1 MNLHEFQAKG
11 LLRTYGVPV
20 PDGGVASTAS
30 DALRVAKELKGEA
43 WVLKVQVH
51 AGGRGKAGGVK
62 VVKSFSEVYDEATQ
76 MIGMKIVT
84 KQTGPEGKIARR
96 ILVEQAT
103 DIKKE
108 IYLSFL
114 VDRDSEQCM
123 IIASAEGGMEIEEVA
138 KNNPT
143 AVVKELINPVTG
155 MGLFLGRKIA
165 KGIGLDSSLLNK
177 FADVAHKLYEC
188 FIDHDCMMLEI
199 NPLVVTGDG
208 DILCLD
214 AKMAVDEN
222 ALYRHSKIEEMK
234 DYGELEP
241 QEVRASIFDLSY
253 VSMDGNIGCMV
264 NGAGLAMA
272 TMDIIKSFNGEPAN
286 FLDVGG
292 GADVN
297 KVREAFKIILTD
309 PKVKVI
315 FVNIFGGIVRCDL
328 IAKGVLTASDEVPSD
343 RHIVVRLDGT
353 NVEEGRRILN
363 EGAEK
368 SGLNIV
374 TCDTMADAAQK
385 AVRLA
390 AGEPLEEVKKS
401 PTKSAARKG
410 GAK

>member
-1 MNLHEFQAKG
+1 MFLHEFQAKG
-11 LLRTYGVPV
+11 LLRDYGVPV

-62 VVKSFSEVYDEATQ
+62 LVKAFSEVYDEATR
-76 MIGMKIVT
+76 MIGMKIIT
-84 KQTGPEGKIARR
+84 KQTGPEGKVARR
-96 ILVEQAT
+96 ILVEKAT
-103 DIKKE
+103 DIQQE

-123 IIASAEGGMEIEEVA
+123 IIASSEGGVEIEEVA
-138 KNNPT
+138 RTNPA
-143 AVVKELINPVTG
+143 AVIKEQINPVTG
-155 MGLFLGRKIA
+155 MGHFLGRKVA
-165 KGIGLDSSLLNK
+165 KRMGLASNLLNK
-177 FADVAHKLYEC
+177 FADVANKLYEC
-188 FIDHDCMMLEI
+188 FVDHDCMMLEI

-208 DILCLD
+208 EILCLD
-214 AKMAVDEN
+214 AKMTVDEN
-222 ALYRHSKIEEMK
+222 ALFRHSKIEVMK

-253 VSMDGNIGCMV
+253 VSMEGNIGCMV

-272 TMDIIKSFNGEPAN
+272 TMDIIKSFGGEPAN

-328 IAKGVLTASDEVPSD
+328 IAKGVLTASEEVPSD

-353 NVEEGRRILN
+353 NVAEGRKILR

-374 TCDTMADAAQK
+374 TGDTMADAAKK

-390 AGEPLEEVKKS
+390 AGEATGEPRKDS
-401 PTKSAARKG
+401 TKAARKG
-410 GAK
+410 GAQ

>member
-1 MNLHEFQAKG
+1 MYLHEFQAKG
-11 LLRTYGVPV
+11 LLRNYGVPV

-43 WVLKVQVH
+43 WVIKAQVH

-62 VVKSFSEVYDEATQ
+62 VVKAFSEVYDVATH
-76 MIGMKIVT
+76 MLGMKIVT
-84 KQTGPEGKIARR
+84 KQTGAEGKIVRR
-96 ILVEQAT
+96 ILVEKAT
-103 DIKKE
+103 DIKHE
-108 IYLSFL
+108 IYVSFL
-114 VDRDSEQCM
+114 VDRDSEQHM
-123 IIASAEGGMEIEEVA
+123 IIASSEGGVDIEEVA
-138 KNNPT
+138 EKNPS
-143 AVVKELINPVTG
+143 AVIKEHISPVTG

-165 KGIGLDSSLLNK
+165 KKMGLDSNLLNK
-177 FADVAHKLYEC
+177 FADVANKLYQC
-188 FIDHDCMMLEI
+188 FVDHDGMMLEI
-199 NPLVVTGDG
+199 NPLVITGD
-208 DILCLD
+208 DEIVCLD
-214 AKMAVDEN
+214 AKMTVDEN

-253 VSMDGNIGCMV
+253 VSMEGNIGCMV

-272 TMDIIKSFNGEPAN
+272 TMDIIKFNGGEPAN

-328 IAKGVLTASDEVPSD
+328 IAQGVLTASDEVPSD

-353 NVEEGRRILN
+353 NVEEGRKILE
-363 EGAEK
+363 EGAAK

-374 TCDTMADAAQK
+374 TGTTMADAAGK
-385 AVRLA
+385 AVELA
-390 AGEPLEEVKKS
+390 GGKKTS
-401 PTKSAARKG
+401 RKK
-410 GAK
+410 A

>member
-1 MNLHEFQAKG
+1 MDLHEFQAKG
-11 LLRTYGVPV
+11 LLRSYGVPV

-30 DALRVAKELKGEA
+30 DALRVAKELKGDA
-43 WVLKVQVH
+43 WVIKAQVH

-62 VVKSFSEVYDEATQ
+62 VVNTFSDVYDVSSH
-76 MIGMKIVT
+76 MLGMKIVT
-84 KQTGPEGKIARR
+84 KQTGPDGKIVRR
-96 ILVEQAT
+96 TLIEKAT
-103 DIKKE
+103 DIKQE

-114 VDRDSEQCM
+114 VDRDSEQHM
-123 IIASAEGGMEIEEVA
+123 IIVSSEGGMDIEEVA
-138 KNNPT
+138 ENNPSAIVT
-143 AVVKELINPVTG
+143 ERINPVTG

-165 KGIGLDSSLLNK
+165 KKIGLDSSLLNK
-177 FADVAHKLYEC
+177 FADVAHKLYNV
-188 FIDHDCMMLEI
+188 FADHDGMMLEI

-208 DILCLD
+208 DIVCLD
-214 AKMAVDEN
+214 AKMNVDEN
-222 ALYRHSKIEEMK
+222 ALYRHPKIEEMK

-272 TMDIIKSFNGEPAN
+272 TMDIIKSYGGDPAN

-328 IAKGVLTASDEVPSD
+328 IAQGVLNGSDEVPSD
-343 RHIVVRLDGT
+343 RSIVVRLDGT
-353 NVEEGRRILN
+353 NVEEGRKILE
-363 EGAEK
+363 EGAAK
-368 SGLNIV
+368 TGLTIV
-374 TCDTMADAAQK
+374 TADTMADAAQK
-385 AVRLA
+385 AVELA
-390 AGEPLEEVKKS
+390 AGEEKPAKKK
-401 PTKSAARKG
+401 TSAK
-410 GAK
+410 AKE

>member
-1 MNLHEFQAKG
+1 MYLHEFQAKG
-11 LLRTYGVPV
+11 LLRNYGVPV

-30 DALRVAKELKGEA
+30 DALRVAKELKGDA
-43 WVLKVQVH
+43 WVIKAQVH

-62 VVKSFSEVYDEATQ
+62 VVKAFSEVYDEATQ
-76 MIGMKIVT
+76 MLGMKIVT
-84 KQTGPEGKIARR
+84 RQTGPEGKIVRR
-96 ILVEQAT
+96 ILIEKAT
-103 DIKKE
+103 DIKQE

-114 VDRDSEQCM
+114 VDRDSEQNM
-123 IIASAEGGMEIEEVA
+123 VIASAEGGVEIEEVA
-138 KNNPT
+138 KNDPA
-143 AVVKELINPVTG
+143 AVVKEHVNPVTG

-165 KGIGLDSSLLNK
+165 KRIGLESGLLNQ
-177 FADVAHKLYEC
+177 FADVANKLYQC
-188 FIDHDCMMLEI
+188 FVDHDGMMLEI

-214 AKMAVDEN
+214 AKMTVDDN
-222 ALYRHSKIEEMK
+222 ALFRHPKIEEMK

-253 VSMDGNIGCMV
+253 VSMEGNIGCMV

-272 TMDIIKSFNGEPAN
+272 TMDIIKFNGGQPAN

-328 IAKGVLTASDEVPSD
+328 IAQGVLKASEEVPSD

-353 NVEEGRRILN
+353 NVEEGRRILE
-363 EGAEK
+363 EGAAR

-374 TCDTMADAAQK
+374 TGDTMADAAEK
-385 AVRLA
+385 AVKLA
-390 AGEPLEEVKKS
+390 AGGKSVKK
-401 PTKSAARKG
+401 KSSAQAERE
-410 GAK
+410 GA

>member
-1 MNLHEFQAKG
+1 MYLHEFQAKG
-11 LLRTYGVPV
+11 LLRNYGVPV
-20 PDGGVASTAS
+20 PDGGVASVAS
-30 DALRVAKELKGEA
+30 DALRVAKELKGDA

-62 VVKSFSEVYDEATQ
+62 VVNAFSEVYDEATR

-96 ILVEQAT
+96 ILVEKAT
-103 DIKKE
+103 DIQKE

-123 IIASAEGGMEIEEVA
+123 IIASAEGGVEIEEVA
-138 KNNPT
+138 KENPA
-143 AVVKELINPVTG
+143 AVVKEHINPVTG

-165 KGIGLDSSLLNK
+165 KRIGLDSSLLNK
-177 FADVAHKLYEC
+177 FADVANKLYQC
-188 FIDHDCMMLEI
+188 FVDHDGMMLEI

-208 DILCLD
+208 EILCLD
-214 AKMAVDEN
+214 AKMTVDEN
-222 ALYRHSKIEEMK
+222 ALYRHPKIAEMK

-272 TMDIIKSFNGEPAN
+272 TMDIIKSGGGEPAN

-328 IAKGVLTASDEVPSD
+328 IAQGVLTASEEVPSD

-353 NVEEGRRILN
+353 NVEEGRRILE
-363 EGAEK
+363 EGAAK

-374 TCDTMADAAQK
+374 TGETMSDAAEK
-385 AVRLA
+385 AVQLA
-390 AGEPLEEVKKS
+390 AGEIGQKEEKPS
-401 PTKSAARKG
+401 TKGTGKG

>member
-1 MNLHEFQAKG
+1 MTKGGRAMYLHEFQAKG
-11 LLRTYGVPV
+11 LLRSYGVPV

-30 DALRVAKELKGEA
+30 DALRVAKALKGEK
-43 WVLKVQVH
+43 WVIKAQVH

-62 VVKSFSEVYDEATQ
+62 VVSVYGDVYDESTK
-76 MIGMKIVT
+76 MLGMKLVT
-84 KQTGPEGKIARR
+84 KQTGEEGKIVRR
-96 ILVEQAT
+96 ILVEKAT
-103 DIKKE
+103 DIKQE

-114 VDRDSEQCM
+114 VDRDSEQHM
-123 IIASAEGGMEIEEVA
+123 IIASSEGGVEIEEVA

-143 AVVKELINPVTG
+143 AIFKEHISPVLG
-155 MGLFLGRKIA
+155 MSQFTGRKLA
-165 KGIGLDSSLLNK
+165 KKIGLPSNLLNK
-177 FADVAHKLYEC
+177 FADVAEKLYQC
-188 FIDHDCMMLEI
+188 FVHHDAMMLEI
-199 NPLVVTGDG
+199 NPLVVTGEG
-208 DILCLD
+208 EIVCLD
-214 AKMAVDEN
+214 AKMTVDDN
-222 ALYRHSKIEEMK
+222 ALYRHPKIEEMK

-272 TMDIIKSFNGEPAN
+272 TMDIIKSFGGEPAN

-328 IAKGVLTASDEVPSD
+328 IAEGVLKAADEVPSD

-353 NVEEGRRILN
+353 HVAEGRKIL
-363 EGAEK
+363 EDGAATK
-368 SGLNIV
+368 GISIV
-374 TCDTMADAAQK
+374 TGDTMADAAQK
-385 AVRLA
+385 AVELA
-390 AGEPLEEVKKS
+390 KSEPHKRQAKK
-401 PTKSAARKG
+401 
-410 GAK
+410 

>member
-1 MNLHEFQAKG
+1 MDLHEFQAKG
-11 LLRTYGVPV
+11 LLRNYGVPV

-30 DALRVAKELKGEA
+30 DALRVAKELKGDA
-43 WVLKVQVH
+43 WVIKAQVH

-62 VVKSFSEVYDEATQ
+62 IVNTFSDVYDESSQ
-76 MIGMKIVT
+76 MLGMKIVT
-84 KQTGPEGKIARR
+84 KQTGPEGKIVRR
-96 ILVEQAT
+96 TLIEKAT
-103 DIKKE
+103 DIKQE

-114 VDRDSEQCM
+114 VDRDSEQHM
-123 IIASAEGGMEIEEVA
+123 IIASSEGGMDIEEVA
-138 KNNPT
+138 DKTPEAIIT
-143 AVVKELINPVTG
+143 EKINPVTG

-165 KGIGLDSSLLNK
+165 KKIGLDSSLLNK
-177 FADVAHKLYEC
+177 FADVANKLYQV
-188 FIDHDCMMLEI
+188 FADHDGMMLEI
-199 NPLVVTGDG
+199 NPLVITGEG
-208 DILCLD
+208 EVVCLD
-214 AKMAVDEN
+214 AKMSVDDN
-222 ALYRHSKIEEMK
+222 ALFRHPKIEEMK

-253 VSMDGNIGCMV
+253 VSMEGNIGCMV

-272 TMDIIKSFNGEPAN
+272 TMDIINSYGGDPAN

-328 IAKGVLTASDEVPSD
+328 IAQGVLTASDEVPSD

-353 NVEEGRRILN
+353 NVTEGRKILEEG
-363 EGAEK
+363 AAK

-374 TCDTMADAAQK
+374 TGTTMADAAQK
-385 AVRLA
+385 AVELA
-390 AGEPLEEVKKS
+390 AGDKPAKKKTS
-401 PTKSAARKG
+401 AKS
-410 GAK
+410 

>member
-353 NVEEGRRILN
+353 NVEEGRRIRN

-368 SGLNIV
+368 PGRNIV
-374 TCDTMADAAQK
+374 TGDTMADAAQK

>member
-1 MNLHEFQAKG
+1 MYLHEFQAKG
-11 LLRTYGVPV
+11 LLRSYGVPV

-30 DALRVAKELKGEA
+30 DALRVAKSLKGEK
-43 WVLKVQVH
+43 WVIKAQVH

-62 VVKSFSEVYDEATQ
+62 VVSAFSEVYDVATQ
-76 MIGMKIVT
+76 MLGMKIVT
-84 KQTGPEGKIARR
+84 KQTGDEGKIVRR
-96 ILVEQAT
+96 ILVEKAT

-114 VDRDSEQCM
+114 VDRDSEQHM
-123 IIASAEGGMEIEEVA
+123 IIASSEGGVEIEEVA

-143 AVVKELINPVTG
+143 AIVKEHISPVLG
-155 MGLFLGRKIA
+155 LGLFMGRKIA
-165 KGIGLDSSLLNK
+165 KKMGLDSSQLNK
-177 FADVAHKLYEC
+177 FADVASRLYQC
-188 FIDHDCMMLEI
+188 FVDHDAMMLEI
-199 NPLVVTGDG
+199 NPLVVTGDN
-208 DILCLD
+208 DIVCLD
-214 AKMAVDEN
+214 AKMTVDEN
-222 ALYRHSKIEEMK
+222 ALFRHPKIEEMK

-253 VSMDGNIGCMV
+253 VSMEGNIGCMV

-272 TMDIIKSFNGEPAN
+272 TMDIIKSFGGQPAN

-328 IAKGVLTASDEVPSD
+328 IAQGVLKAAEEVPGD

-353 NVEEGRRILN
+353 HVKEGRQILD
-363 EGAEK
+363 EGAHK
-368 SGLNIV
+368 NGLSIV
-374 TCDTMADAAQK
+374 TGDTMADAAEK
-385 AVRLA
+385 AVQLA
-390 AGEPLEEVKKS
+390 NDSKPAKK
-401 PTKSAARKG
+401 TKAS
-410 GAK
+410 

>member
-1 MNLHEFQAKG
+1 MDLHEFQAKG
-11 LLRTYGVPV
+11 LLRNYGVPV

-30 DALRVAKELKGEA
+30 DALRVAKELKGES
-43 WVLKVQVH
+43 WVIKAQVH

-62 VVKSFSEVYDEATQ
+62 IVKAFSEVYDQASH
-76 MIGMKIVT
+76 MLGMKIVT
-84 KQTGPEGKIARR
+84 KQTGPEGKIVRR
-96 ILVEQAT
+96 TLIEKAT

-114 VDRDSEQCM
+114 VDRDSEQHM
-123 IIASAEGGMEIEEVA
+123 IIASSEGGMDIEEVA
-138 KNNPT
+138 EKNPGAIIT
-143 AVVKELINPVTG
+143 ERINPVTG
-155 MGLFLGRKIA
+155 MGHFLGRKIA
-165 KGIGLDSSLLNK
+165 KKIGLDSSLLNQ
-177 FADVAHKLYEC
+177 FADVANKLYQV
-188 FIDHDCMMLEI
+188 FVDHDGMMLEI
-199 NPLVVTGDG
+199 NPLVVTGEG
-208 DILCLD
+208 EIVCLD
-214 AKMAVDEN
+214 AKMSVDDN
-222 ALYRHSKIEEMK
+222 ALFRHPRIEEMK

-253 VSMDGNIGCMV
+253 VSMEGNIGCMV

-272 TMDIIKSFNGEPAN
+272 TMDIIKSYGGDPAN

-292 GADVN
+292 GADVS

-328 IAKGVLTASDEVPSD
+328 IAQGVLTASDEVPSD

-353 NVEEGRRILN
+353 NVKEGRKILE

-374 TCDTMADAAQK
+374 TGDTMADAAQK
-385 AVRLA
+385 AVELA
-390 AGEPLEEVKKS
+390 AGGKVEKKK
-401 PTKSAARKG
+401 TSAKP
-410 GAK
+410 K

>member
-1 MNLHEFQAKG
+1 MYLHEFQAKG
-11 LLRTYGVPV
+11 LLRQYGVPV
-20 PDGGVASTAS
+20 PDGGVASVAS
-30 DALRVAKELKGEA
+30 DALRVAKELKGDA

-62 VVKSFSEVYDEATQ
+62 VVNAFSEVYDEATR

-96 ILVEQAT
+96 ILVEKAT
-103 DIKKE
+103 DIQKE

-123 IIASAEGGMEIEEVA
+123 IIASAEGGVEIEEVA
-138 KNNPT
+138 KENPA
-143 AVVKELINPVTG
+143 AVVKENINPVTG

-165 KGIGLDSSLLNK
+165 KRIGLDSSLLNK
-177 FADVAHKLYEC
+177 FAEVANKLYQC
-188 FIDHDCMMLEI
+188 FVDHDGMMLEI

-208 DILCLD
+208 EILCLD
-214 AKMAVDEN
+214 AKMTVDEN
-222 ALYRHSKIEEMK
+222 ALYRHPKIAEMK

-253 VSMDGNIGCMV
+253 VSMEGNIGCMV

-272 TMDIIKSFNGEPAN
+272 TMDIIKSFGGEPAN

-328 IAKGVLTASDEVPSD
+328 IAQGVLTASEEVPSD

-353 NVEEGRRILN
+353 NVEEGRRILE
-363 EGAEK
+363 EGAAK

-374 TCDTMADAAQK
+374 TGETMADAAKK
-385 AVRLA
+385 AVQLA
-390 AGEPLEEVKKS
+390 AGNIEQKEEKPS
-401 PTKSAARKG
+401 TKAADKG